1 MPYTVKGKCVVYKHI
16 RLDSNQVFYIG
27 VGKTDKRPYS
37 KVYRNKHWHNV
48 VNKAGYSVEIILN
61 NLTWEE
67 ALQKEREL
75 IKEYGRLDNKTGIL
89 VNMTDGG
96 EGVNGYKHT
105 EEWKLA
111 NSIRNKNKIIS
122 EEQKIIVKTYMKNR
136 KITDEFKANVSK
148 GVIKY
153 YDEIGRKIKKETH
166 DKKDL
171 VWVNKNEINTKIFKN
186 DIDKYLIEGWVLGR
200 FIQTETA
207 SKMAKKGSKWMNNGV
222 QEAMILN
229 DNINHYLSLNWVY
242 GRLKKAKNAVH
253 S

>member
-1 MPYTVKGKCVVYKHI
+1 MALVYKHI
-16 RLDSNQVFYIG
+16 RLDTNQIFYIG

-48 VNKAGYSVEIILN
+48 VIKAGYFVEIILN
-61 NLTWEE
+61 DLTWDE

-96 EGVNGYKHT
+96 DGVNGYKHT

-122 EEQKIIVKTYMKNR
+122 EVQKAIVKTYMENR
-136 KITDEFKANVSK
+136 QITDEFKSNVSK

-153 YDEIGRKIKKETH
+153 YDEIGRKHKLIKHNKKE
-166 DKKDL
+166 L
-171 VWVNKNEINTKIFKN
+171 IWVNKDNINKRIYSG
-186 DIDKYLIEGWVLGR
+186 YLETYTNNGWVIGR
-200 FIQTETA
+200 YIKPEI
-207 SKMAKKGSKWMNNGV
+207 SDKLSKKGSRWMNNGCE
-222 QEAMILN
+222 EAMISNNEIDQHLT
-229 DNINHYLSLNWVY
+229 SNWVY
-242 GRLKKAKNAVH
+242 GRIKKETKCLIQ
-253 S
+253 